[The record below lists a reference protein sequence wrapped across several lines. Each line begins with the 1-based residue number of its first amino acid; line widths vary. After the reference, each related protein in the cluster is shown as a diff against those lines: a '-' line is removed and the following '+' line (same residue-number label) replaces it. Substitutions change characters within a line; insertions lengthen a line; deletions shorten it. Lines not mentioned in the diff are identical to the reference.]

1 MLTIA
6 DSAKELMDSYFS
18 RNEKSPMR
26 VILASSCSGERLVVT
41 LKPAEPGDEV
51 FEIAGYTIAMDKDLL
66 AQAQPV
72 AIHAGPMGFMIQSN
86 LKLAAGGC
94 GSCKSCG

>member
-6 DSAKELMDSYFS
+6 DSAKELMNQYFS
-18 RNEKSPMR
+18 KNEKQPMR

-51 FEIAGYTIAMDKDLL
+51 FEIDGYTIAMDKELL

-72 AIHAGPMGFMIQSN
+72 AIHAGPTGFMIQSS
-86 LKLAAGGC
+86 LELSAGGC
-94 GSCKSCG
+94 ASCKGCS